1 MASKTPVID
10 TVYIT
15 EPCMIDGK
23 SYEAGEVY
31 QGTADHIM
39 DVVSAGRGTI
49 DKEAAQPFV
58 EALAAK
64 RKAEKS
70 TKVETA

>member
-1 MASKTPVID
+1 MAKTKEID

-15 EPCMIDGK
+15 EACFIDGTA
-23 SYEAGEVY
+23 YAAGEVY

-49 DKEAAQPFV
+49 DKETAQPFID
-58 EALAAK
+58 ALAEKNKAK
-64 RKAEKS
+64 K
-70 TKVETA
+70 